1 MILVTRS
8 RAFFSLFILNWRQKG
23 MKIMWVEL
31 EGEKGNMCGAE
42 ILQRQTK
49 LTVFE
54 KLWLSHRCILVKQKC
69 NTAKGRY

>member
-1 MILVTRS
+1 MLVIVSSNTKFFFFNWGKERNKDYVGRTRG
-8 RAFFSLFILNWRQKG
+8 R
-23 MKIMWVEL
+23 E
-31 EGEKGNMCGAE
+31 GNMDGVE
-42 ILQRQTK
+42 IPHLQTK

>member
-1 MILVTRS
+1 
-8 RAFFSLFILNWRQKG
+8 